1 MGSVRLDGA
10 IGDGASGGGTVYV
23 RPTSA
28 SFVLGANNTYTRGTI
43 IENSC
48 LTVDTGGT
56 LSVSMPYLCLVP
68 FTHVCVRLA
77 KIDRFSGIDS
87 GRHASTVARA

>member
-1 MGSVRLDGA
+1 MGTVRLDGA
-10 IGDGASGGGTVYV
+10 IGDGAGDGGTVYV

-28 SFVLGANNTYTRGTI
+28 SFVLGANNTYGTV

-56 LSVSMPYLCLVP
+56 LGAHTAYLCLVP

-77 KIDRFSGIDS
+77 KIDRF
-87 GRHASTVARA
+87 

>member
-1 MGSVRLDGA
+1 MGTVRFDDA
-10 IGDGASGGGTVYV
+10 IGDRGGGGGTVYV

-28 SFVLGANNTYTRGTI
+28 SIVLGAISTYTGGTV

-48 LTVDTGGT
+48 LTADTGCT
-56 LSVSMPYLCLVP
+56 LVAHTTYLCLVP

-77 KIDRFSGIDS
+77 KSDRPG
-87 GRHASTVARA
+87 T

>member
-1 MGSVRLDGA
+1 MILRLVKYYVGQVEPTLLRPGA
-10 IGDGASGGGTVYV
+10 FPFHKLFEIGEPGGGGTVYV

-28 SFVLGANNTYTRGTI
+28 SFVLGANNTYTGGTV

-56 LSVSMPYLCLVP
+56 LGAHTAYLCLVP
-68 FTHVCVRLA
+68 FLMCA
-77 KIDRFSGIDS
+77 
-87 GRHASTVARA
+87 